1 MRTVIAFSFDLKNR
15 LCEKCLL
22 RCDKIRVIVQD
33 SVAHGLQIARGS
45 VIKSAAILE
54 APGCDFKVD
63 ARDFGTMHFT
73 PLENDPH
80 GIPIK
85 GFVMR
90 TNGIT
95 PDPADC
101 FVHARLGRQVRVN
114 LEHAGAQCFNK
125 LTKRVK
131 YNLPVD
137 GFMCLKPVA
146 VITKAVF
153 YKKI

>member
-1 MRTVIAFSFDLKNR
+1 
-15 LCEKCLL
+15 
-22 RCDKIRVIVQD
+22 
-33 SVAHGLQIARGS
+33 
-45 VIKSAAILE
+45 
-54 APGCDFKVD
+54 
-63 ARDFGTMHFT
+63 MHFT

-114 LEHAGAQCFNK
+114 LEHAGGSMLQQAHKAGQVQPAGRRLYVLETSRGYHEGGFLQENLTFVEKWHKIPRFKSLGGSSPDHAEDSWPPRGENTK
-125 LTKRVK
+125 LE
-131 YNLPVD
+131 
-137 GFMCLKPVA
+137 C
-146 VITKAVF
+146 
-153 YKKI
+153 